1 MMVLKIASAASP
13 RRGIHLF
20 PRKRLWD
27 PRWVLGDM
35 HLCGGEQPLPASSP
49 THAAHICGLV
59 RCPVGCKVRAFEAPL
74 LCEWVDHVPTSL
86 PSLSAPKFP
95 IAQSS
100 RLPGGLAVVHPGRA
114 HRPSRPGG
122 HRGHHPGPAGLSG
135 GAATASLER
144 RGVPRIAG
152 WFSKKDVSILRTE
165 PFIICGGGRLVC
177 RPGTGVS

>member
-86 PSLSAPKFP
+86 PSLSASQISHRPELSPSWRACRGPSWPRSSTK
-95 IAQSS
+95 SS
-100 RLPGGLAVVHPGRA
+100 RGSSRA
-114 HRPSRPGG
+114 SPRPRRAKWRGG
-122 HRGHHPGPAGLSG
+122 HCVA
-135 GAATASLER
+135 GAAGCATDR
-144 RGVPRIAG
+144 
-152 WFSKKDVSILRTE
+152 W
-165 PFIICGGGRLVC
+165 LVFEEGC
-177 RPGTGVS
+177 QHSEDGTLHHL